1 MRSSL
6 RASPRSL
13 SVLFILTSLAG
24 SSTAPWQ
31 TQSKNALEE
40 SMYTNMPPTIF
51 SSNGR
56 LYSVER
62 MVDAASSADDVSSN
76 VVAAIACDEGIVVVS
91 CRTQSP
97 HLDDDNCTETT
108 SLLIPLS
115 MHCQVGPQVY
125 ATTGGN
131 AADSQILKDKILQ
144 ISSILWERCNSGL
157 GVTLPLPPSL
167 LARHVADHLQR
178 PTQQISSGKILAVS
192 WLVGGVLCM
201 LPVLRFGVDI
211 HVVAET
217 LS

>member
-6 RASPRSL
+6 LVASPRSL
-13 SVLFILTSLAG
+13 SLLFILTSLAG

-31 TQSKNALEE
+31 TQIKNAVEE

-51 SSNGR
+51 SPSGR

-62 MVDAASSADDVSSN
+62 KVEAASNADDVSSN
-76 VVAAIACDEGIVVVS
+76 VVAAIACEEGIVIVS

-108 SLLIPLS
+108 SLLMPHA
-115 MHCQVGPQVY
+115 MQYQVGPQVY
-125 ATTGGN
+125 AATGGN

-144 ISSILWERCNSGL
+144 ISSMLWERCNGGL
-157 GVTLPLPPSL
+157 GAVLPLPPAL

-192 WLVGGVLCM
+192 LVEWVVYCCM
-201 LPVLRFGVDI
+201 PYP
-211 HVVAET
+211 
-217 LS
+217 